1 MVAAGGVVDTCLAM
15 KLAALAMV
23 AMVTASCSNKQ
34 PDKQPEPPPAR
45 NEPAP
50 PAAAVAPFPPPP
62 RADNAPAPSSDT
74 LPADFPAT
82 CVEYA
87 ALIDKLKACDKL
99 GAARDGLTLGYTSLR
114 SSWSAVPPDQRNAIG
129 VQCKVQAESLRNA
142 AAATCGW

>member
-1 MVAAGGVVDTCLAM
+1 MVASSGVVNTRLAM
-15 KLAALAMV
+15 KLAALAMI

-50 PAAAVAPFPPPP
+50 PPAAVAPAPATP
-62 RADNAPAPSSDT
+62 RADNAPDPASDA
-74 LPADFPAT
+74 LPADFPST

-142 AAATCGW
+142 AAATCAW